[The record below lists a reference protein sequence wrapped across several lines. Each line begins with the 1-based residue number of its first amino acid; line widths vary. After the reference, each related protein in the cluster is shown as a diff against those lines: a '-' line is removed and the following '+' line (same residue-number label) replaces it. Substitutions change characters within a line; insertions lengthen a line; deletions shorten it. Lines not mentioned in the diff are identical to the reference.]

1 MSPIF
6 ENAGHKRHPNA
17 QTCARRARP
26 SHAPSVTVPRPA
38 TSSRAAGRSSARPS
52 GGRAGRRGAASA
64 TVAAPDRCPP
74 RRPRARPARPT
85 AGVGAARRSEG
96 GGRRRRPRRCRGAA
110 PRPACPRC
118 SATARPPRGRCMR
131 ASRALQ
137 IQPGDRVGGWGGQ
150 AQGQRE
156 EPALQLRQPAPRA
169 AVQRRG
175 RKARHSRA
183 ADGRPA
189 AARRAVGSK
198 DGAAS
203 VQRPRRWAAR
213 GGREAVREEPRLGE
227 GELLRTRGKRGWL
240 PARLCLLVVQWSTQR
255 GRGEAACAAASG
267 PAPREEEGGGN
278 GGGGGAVARAAAAGG
293 GNAKRA
299 AHSAMAACVALSTS

>member
-118 SATARPPRGRCMR
+118 SATARPPRGRCRR

-137 IQPGDRVGGWGGQ
+137 IQPGGRVGGWGGQ

-240 PARLCLLVVQWSTQR
+240 PAS
-255 GRGEAACAAASG
+255 
-267 PAPREEEGGGN
+267 
-278 GGGGGAVARAAAAGG
+278 
-293 GNAKRA
+293 
-299 AHSAMAACVALSTS
+299 CVF